1 MGLNRKKQVKIGKIG
16 ERGLALEG
24 EMDHTRKSCWIIY
37 IENYVGSYAM
47 KEMPSTKEMINQINL
62 DKDVTIQQ
70 YKILSVPNN

>member
-1 MGLNRKKQVKIGKIG
+1 MLKVKTMI
-16 ERGLALEG
+16 
-24 EMDHTRKSCWIIY
+24 
-37 IENYVGSYAM
+37 GSYAM